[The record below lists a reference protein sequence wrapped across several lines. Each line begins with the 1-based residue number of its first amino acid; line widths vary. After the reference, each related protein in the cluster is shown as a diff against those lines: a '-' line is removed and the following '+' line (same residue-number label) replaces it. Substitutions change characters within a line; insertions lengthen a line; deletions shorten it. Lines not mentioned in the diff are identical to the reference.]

1 MESPVKGAVFLAG
14 IQIILCTLKGTP
26 RVGSYFFLGYTI
38 YTYDCGEE
46 RPASSTL
53 WTIHPDSNSTAVNYK
68 NWWKISLH
76 FWQFNNLWLL
86 ICVSS
91 DT

>member
-1 MESPVKGAVFLAG
+1 MSSFYLNIYCTVSGPETSYRLGLGQFMESPVKGAVFLAG

-46 RPASSTL
+46 RPASS
-53 WTIHPDSNSTAVNYK
+53 PDPNSTAVNYK
-68 NWWKISLH
+68 N
-76 FWQFNNLWLL
+76 
-86 ICVSS
+86 
-91 DT
+91 